1 MKVMESRNYH
11 QAVQQA
17 HKSPAREK
25 QLPIAGLRRRLHW
38 LQWVAPAVMAL
49 AVVFYVVGPGDWI
62 YGTMGYQR
70 HQLAEILFFGTIGP
84 VLIFILFNLLGRWL
98 EEKETSELQALV
110 LAQAREHARI
120 SHEVTDDA
128 LQAIF
133 AASVMLNSLE
143 SSVPNLPPEV
153 IAQLRQTNRA
163 MDPIMQ
169 QLYAHQ
175 AKQNPVNR
183 D

>member
-1 MKVMESRNYH
+1 MKAVDSRNY
-11 QAVQQA
+11 QAVQKAYQPQA
-17 HKSPAREK
+17 SEK
-25 QLPIAGLRRRLHW
+25 QLPIAGLRRRIHW
-38 LQWVAPAVMAL
+38 LQWAAPAVMAV
-49 AVVFYVVGPGDWI
+49 AVGFYVVGPGDWI
-62 YGTMGYQR
+62 YQTMGYPR

-84 VLIFILFNLLGRWL
+84 VLIFILFNLLRRWL

-110 LAQAREHARI
+110 LAQARENARI
-120 SHEVTDDA
+120 SREVTDDA

-143 SSVPNLPPEV
+143 SRVPDLPPEV
-153 IAQLRQTNRA
+153 IDQLRQTNRA

-175 AKQNPVNR
+175 AKQKL
-183 D
+183 

>member
-1 MKVMESRNYH
+1 MKAIDSRSY
-11 QAVQQA
+11 QAVRPA
-17 HKSPAREK
+17 HTTPAQGK

-38 LQWVAPAVMAL
+38 LQWAAPAAMAL
-49 AVVFYVVGPGDWI
+49 AVVFYVVGPGDTI
-62 YGTMGYQR
+62 YKTLGYSR

-84 VLIFILFNLLGRWL
+84 ILIFILFTLLRRWL

-120 SHEVTDDA
+120 SREVTDDA

-133 AASVMLNSLE
+133 AASVTLNSLE
-143 SSVPNLPPEV
+143 SRVPDLPPEV
-153 IAQLRQTNRA
+153 IEQLRQTNRA
-163 MDPIMQ
+163 MDPILQ

-175 AKQNPVNR
+175 AKQNPVSR
-183 D
+183 G